1 MSSNTKVYEDKM
13 KSSVE
18 HLGRE
23 LGAVRAGRANPAV
36 LDKVS
41 VDYYGAP
48 TPIQQVA
55 SVAVAEARTLTI
67 TPWDRTLLRP
77 ISKAIMASD
86 VGITPI
92 DDGSTMRLNFPA
104 PTEERRK
111 QLAKEVSKLGE
122 EAKVAVR
129 NIRREAMDKAKAM
142 KKAGELTE
150 DSQKTMEEDVQK
162 LTDKYIKNI
171 DAAVEEKQKEI
182 MSV

>member
-1 MSSNTKVYEDKM
+1 MSSNTKAFEDKM
-13 KSSVE
+13 KSAVE
-18 HLGRE
+18 HLERE
-23 LGAVRAGRANPAV
+23 LKTVRAGRANPGV
-36 LDKVS
+36 LDKVT
-41 VDYYGAP
+41 VDYYGSP

-55 SVAVAEARTLTI
+55 SVAVSEARTLTI
-67 TPWDRTLLRP
+67 TPWDRTLLRA
-77 ISKAIMASD
+77 ISKAILASD

-92 DDGSTMRLNFPA
+92 DDGSTIRLNFPA

-150 DSQKTMEEDVQK
+150 DDQKKLEEETQK
-162 LTDKYIKNI
+162 LTDKYVKLIDDTCADKN
-171 DAAVEEKQKEI
+171 KEI
-182 MSV
+182 MEV